1 MQIIRNLIYLHMQTN
16 VIASAQRRKMR
27 GFGDF
32 KRLAVIII
40 PEDEEYKRRVDKNKE
55 TNVYTVSESTENEM
69 KGLCAQNWK
78 KTTTNKQCIK
88 LN

>member
-1 MQIIRNLIYLHMQTN
+1 MPKQTN

-55 TNVYTVSESTENEM
+55 TNIYTVSESTENEM
-69 KGLCAQNWK
+69 KGL
-78 KTTTNKQCIK
+78 
-88 LN
+88 

>member
-1 MQIIRNLIYLHMQTN
+1 
-16 VIASAQRRKMR
+16 MR

-69 KGLCAQNWK
+69 KGICEQS
-78 KTTTNKQCIK
+78 
-88 LN
+88 